1 MLESHKIPLI
11 EGSVKE
17 VVPRTGKVAEYVEKL
32 LMGKEDE
39 VAEIGYKGINKE
51 L

>member
-11 EGSVKE
+11 EGTVKT
-17 VVPRTGKVAEYVEKL
+17 VVPREGVVAQYVEKL
-32 LMGKEDE
+32 LAGEEDS